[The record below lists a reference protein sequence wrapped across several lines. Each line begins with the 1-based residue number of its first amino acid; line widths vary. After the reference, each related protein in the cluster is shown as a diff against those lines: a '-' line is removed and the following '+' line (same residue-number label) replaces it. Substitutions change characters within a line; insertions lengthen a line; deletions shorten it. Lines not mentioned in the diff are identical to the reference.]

1 MENIIEKIGS
11 IHSTCLVDGHKILDG
26 IAKNCLQMLKDRGC
40 SEVELSK
47 NIVECMENVTPV
59 LKGRGIKSID
69 IYFSIEERV
78 GVKFLRNILEDTN
91 VDKIILCSLDGPT
104 TFTKKESEVADVQFF
119 FFKDLF
125 VNITK
130 HHIVPKHELCIEQIP
145 YTKEELPKIS
155 INDPIVQYYD
165 FPLNSII
172 KIYRTFGSH
181 EPSIYYRLI
190 GP

>member
-1 MENIIEKIGS
+1 MEQLIEKIGS
-11 IHSTCLVDGHKILDG
+11 IHSTCLVDGHKILDN
-26 IAKNCLQMLKDRGC
+26 ILKNCYQMLKDRGC
-40 SEVELSK
+40 SEVESTQ
-47 NIVECMENVTPV
+47 NIVECMENVNPV
-59 LKGRGIKSID
+59 LKGRGIKNID
-69 IYFSIEERV
+69 IYFSNEERV
-78 GVKFLRNILEDTN
+78 GVKYLRNILEETT

-130 HHIVPKHELCIEQIP
+130 HQIVPKHELCIDQIP

-155 INDPIVQYYD
+155 ITDPIVQYYD

-172 KIYRTFGSH
+172 KIHRTFGSH
-181 EPSIYYRLI
+181 EPSVYYRLI